1 MTDSPPDRLVRF
13 ENLFTC
19 HHDPVLR
26 YVVRRLDVRED
37 AADLVA
43 ETFLIAWRRLDD
55 VPEKQALPWLYGVAR
70 RVLANHRRGEQ
81 RRHGL
86 ADKLREDLRAMP
98 TVSEPSFELQYA
110 AEAFQQLSD
119 ADRELLSLVA
129 WEGLDTA
136 QLAAALG
143 CSRGTAAV
151 RLHRA
156 RRRLERLIDHSTSGH
171 ATAVAARGDQA

>member
-1 MTDSPPDRLVRF
+1 MARF
-13 ENLFTC
+13 EELFTS
-19 HHDPVLR
+19 HHDAVLR
-26 YVVRRLDVRED
+26 YVVRRLEIRED

-43 ETFLIAWRRLDD
+43 ETFLIAWRRMDD
-55 VPEKQALPWLYGVAR
+55 VPQHQALPWLYGVAR
-70 RVLANHRRGEQ
+70 KVLANHRRGET

-86 ADKLREDLRAMP
+86 ADKLRDDLRTTPVEFEP
-98 TVSEPSFELQYA
+98 TGELQHA
-110 AEAFQQLSD
+110 AEVFRQLSD

-143 CSRGTAAV
+143 CSRNAAMV

-156 RRRLERLIDHSTSGH
+156 RRRLERLLNQPSTGRMP
-171 ATAVAARGDQA
+171 ATVRGEQS

>member
-1 MTDSPPDRLVRF
+1 MSEPPDPRLARF
-13 ENLFTC
+13 ETLFTC
-19 HHDPVLR
+19 HHDDVLR

-43 ETFLIAWRRLDD
+43 ETFLVAWRRLDD
-55 VPEKQALPWLYGVAR
+55 VPDKQALPWLYGVAR
-70 RVLANHRRGEQ
+70 RVLANHRRGET

-86 ADKLREDLRAMP
+86 ADKLRDDLR
-98 TVSEPSFELQYA
+98 TEPPVAEPALELQHA
-110 AEAFQQLSD
+110 AEVLRQLSD

-129 WEGLDTA
+129 WEGLDTT

-143 CSRGTAAV
+143 CSRNSAAV

-156 RRRLERLIDHSTSGH
+156 RRRLERLMDQTTTSGRQPAAVRGEH
-171 ATAVAARGDQA
+171 A